1 MCAQVR
7 GLIYGEDTAYTG
19 LTSQNKLAES
29 DGPRSLASCQT
40 PEGEP
45 VQKDDSP
52 TTGDTDTNELVEAL
66 KAPDVIIDE
75 IGVSSVSIAWCL
87 VKEDVA
93 SKLQNDQTVKVEI
106 SVAEVPQPFSNVK
119 AATPQ
124 SNNVNKLVFKR
135 LDVQNVAPV
144 MDYGGFG
151 ARPRTLSTITC
162 NDVEAD
168 SRYAFRVEMDILN
181 KSDEVQHTI
190 VGAPS
195 FVDTKPENLFMLD
208 PSACG
213 ANLVLSNSNMT
224 VTNGVNKKWNAVR
237 ASTCFSNGVHYWEVH
252 IDKCI
257 SKNIFVGIMT
267 SNGSTDNYVGSDRD
281 GWGYLANKAIWHNKG
296 KMCTY
301 GELFREGDRIGV
313 TLDMDCGTVSF
324 NRNGKDLGIGV
335 EGISGEVYPAFSL
348 YNIEDQISLIPTGST
363 TSSRIDGKKN
373 TTDFNAS
380 KSPVIRPNS
389 FSLARV
395 LLQTLHETMLCFTSL
410 LQLIESREGES
421 SLNISSQ
428 LEHEVLGFID
438 KWARNE
444 IARHRNIDGESILV
458 DTSVESSRAYGFLPG
473 EIVHTP
479 KGEFTILGVCRKSLW
494 HKATSDG
501 TVDCW
506 SRKSCR
512 ELRMTM
518 GPKSQ
523 NILNAAPA
531 TTKKNTT
538 KNGTLNLTEL
548 IRQEDV
554 FAMIGKLVS
563 ISSEPWLVPYDM
575 VEEEHRELAALLLVL
590 NYRLEPLLPLVELW
604 CDGYALSASGL
615 TPRISLHGLYTS
627 DAPPRWSVWER
638 YFAMP

>member
-1 MCAQVR
+1 M
-7 GLIYGEDTAYTG
+7 
-19 LTSQNKLAES
+19 
-29 DGPRSLASCQT
+29 
-40 PEGEP
+40 
-45 VQKDDSP
+45 
-52 TTGDTDTNELVEAL
+52 
-66 KAPDVIIDE
+66 
-75 IGVSSVSIAWCL
+75 
-87 VKEDVA
+87 
-93 SKLQNDQTVKVEI
+93 
-106 SVAEVPQPFSNVK
+106 
-119 AATPQ
+119 
-124 SNNVNKLVFKR
+124 
-135 LDVQNVAPV
+135 
-144 MDYGGFG
+144 
-151 ARPRTLSTITC
+151 
-162 NDVEAD
+162 
-168 SRYAFRVEMDILN
+168 
-181 KSDEVQHTI
+181 
-190 VGAPS
+190 
-195 FVDTKPENLFMLD
+195 
-208 PSACG
+208 
-213 ANLVLSNSNMT
+213 
-224 VTNGVNKKWNAVR
+224 
-237 ASTCFSNGVHYWEVH
+237 
-252 IDKCI
+252 
-257 SKNIFVGIMT
+257 
-267 SNGSTDNYVGSDRD
+267 
-281 GWGYLANKAIWHNKG
+281 
-296 KMCTY
+296 
-301 GELFREGDRIGV
+301 
-313 TLDMDCGTVSF
+313 
-324 NRNGKDLGIGV
+324 
-335 EGISGEVYPAFSL
+335 
-348 YNIEDQISLIPTGST
+348 
-363 TSSRIDGKKN
+363 
-373 TTDFNAS
+373 
-380 KSPVIRPNS
+380 IRPNS

-421 SLNISSQ
+421 SLNISPQ

-523 NILNAAPA
+523 NIINAAPA

-590 NYRLEPLLPLVELW
+590 NTGWSHCYPLL
-604 CDGYALSASGL
+604 SSG
-615 TPRISLHGLYTS
+615 
-627 DAPPRWSVWER
+627 
-638 YFAMP
+638 AMVMP